1 MIIAV
6 TPVCADDAACDAN
19 TAGQVCVNDGTATAE
34 CGMWTRKLFIRVLGE
49 RIFIILQIT

>member
-6 TPVCADDAACDAN
+6 TPECVDTAACA
-19 TAGQVCVNDGTATAE
+19 TKKRGLVCVNGGTATAE